1 MLLRYYF
8 WGFGQD
14 LCFVDLQLSR
24 PLEVV
29 SFVHSPE
36 ALVDL
41 LNQVLLEHE
50 WPLQDLVYRSSRF
63 IGLLIISLQFLL
75 FAEEAVSVDVL
86 KSALVS
92 FLLY

>member
-1 MLLRYYF
+1 M
-8 WGFGQD
+8 
-14 LCFVDLQLSR
+14 CFVDLQLSR

-36 ALVDL
+36 ALVQL
-41 LNQVLLEHE
+41 LDQVFLEHE
-50 WPLQDLVYRSSRF
+50 RPSQDLVYRSSRF

-86 KSALVS
+86 KSAWVS
-92 FLLY
+92 FLLYLLSSCFH